1 MKSVTAML
9 FFASF
14 AASAEGPYTPY
25 NQQYTINSNQQY
37 GSTNWYSSP
46 LGMGVAQAGVT
57 LIGGLVNAMSR
68 PDPVQYVQPQSQPVY
83 VNQNQQYGQQN
94 CQVQQLYDQSG
105 NPRTV
110 NVCQ

>member
-1 MKSVTAML
+1 MNKFILVALFVSGSVM
-9 FFASF
+9 
-14 AASAEGPYTPY
+14 AAPPPGPY
-25 NQQYTINSNQQY
+25 NQTYNYNQQY

-68 PDPVQYVQPQSQPVY
+68 PDPVV
-83 VNQNQQYGQQN
+83 
-94 CQVQQLYDQSG
+94 VQQPTYQQGYQSNAYNAASNGCSRQIVYDQNGS
-105 NPRTV
+105 PRTV